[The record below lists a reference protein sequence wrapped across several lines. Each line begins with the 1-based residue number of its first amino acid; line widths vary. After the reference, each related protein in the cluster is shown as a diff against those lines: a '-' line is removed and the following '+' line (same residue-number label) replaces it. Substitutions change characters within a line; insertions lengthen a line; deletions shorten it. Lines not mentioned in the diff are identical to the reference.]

1 MLTGR
6 LLDSNFVAMP
16 SLLTRLLFRLE
27 PETAH
32 GVVEV
37 LAKITPAVLVNP
49 FTQVK
54 NPTLRAQIGNTPL
67 ENPVGLAAGFDKNG
81 NMIGL
86 LEALGFGFLELGS
99 ISAFPCQGN
108 PKPRIFRL
116 LEDQSLINRMGL
128 PNMGADAFLT
138 KMQNQKTTKPYG
150 VNIVK
155 TPDFALNSHSKIDGI
170 EDFLQSF
177 TKLYELGN
185 YVVLNLSCP
194 NTHETKTF
202 ESPELFS
209 ELACVLASKR
219 KDFPQ
224 KKPVLIK
231 LSPDLET
238 DSLREIVDLALKFDF
253 DGFVLT
259 NTTTRRD
266 GLKTSAAKIGQIG
279 RGGLSG
285 AALTAL
291 ANDKIKQV
299 YNIVGNK
306 KIIMA
311 VGGIMSFE
319 DLLTKLK
326 LGASLFQVYTGMI
339 YHGPFFIKKLNRE
352 LADFCERLGV
362 KNYAELV
369 GIC

>member
-1 MLTGR
+1 MR
-6 LLDSNFVAMP
+6 
-16 SLLTRLLFRLE
+16 SLLTQLLFQLE

-32 GVVEV
+32 GVVKV
-37 LAKITPAVLVNP
+37 LAKITPSAFISP

-54 NPTLRAQIGNTPL
+54 SPILQAKIGNTPL
-67 ENPVGLAAGFDKNG
+67 ENPIGLAAGFDKNG
-81 NMIGL
+81 DMIPL
-86 LEALGFGFLELGS
+86 LEALEFGFLELGS

-116 LEDQSLINRMGL
+116 LEDQALINRMGL
-128 PNMGADAFLT
+128 PNIGADAFLT
-138 KMQNQKTTKPYG
+138 KMRAQKTTKPFG

-155 TPDFALNSHSKIDGI
+155 TPNFALNHNSKIDGI
-170 EDFLQSF
+170 DDFLQSF

-185 YVVLNLSCP
+185 YMVLNLSCP
-194 NTHETKTF
+194 NTNETKTF
-202 ESPELFS
+202 ESPELFL
-209 ELACVLASKR
+209 ELARAIASKR
-219 KDFPQ
+219 KNFPQ
-224 KKPVLIK
+224 QKPVLIK
-231 LSPDLET
+231 LSPDLELNN
-238 DSLREIVDLALKFDF
+238 LRKIVELACQFDL

-266 GLKTSAAKIGQIG
+266 TLKTSTEKIQQIG

-285 AALTAL
+285 TALTQL
-291 ANDKIKQV
+291 ANEKLKSV
-299 YNIVGNK
+299 YDMVGNK

-352 LADFCERLGV
+352 LVDFCERIGV
-362 KNYAELV
+362 QNYSELI
-369 GIC
+369 GRRFTHDSHLHAL

>member
-1 MLTGR
+1 
-6 LLDSNFVAMP
+6 MP
-16 SLLTRLLFRLE
+16 SLLTRLLFQFE

-32 GVVEV
+32 GVVKI
-37 LAKITPAVLVNP
+37 LAKVTPPALISP
-49 FTQVK
+49 FTQIK
-54 NPTLRAQIGNTPL
+54 NPVLHAKIGNTPL
-67 ENPVGLAAGFDKNG
+67 ENPIGLAAGFDKNG
-81 NMIGL
+81 DMIGL

-99 ISAFPCQGN
+99 ISAFSCDGN

-128 PNMGADAFLT
+128 PNIGADAFFA
-138 KMQNQKTTKPYG
+138 KMQRQKTTKPIG

-155 TPDFALNSHSKIDGI
+155 TPDFALNPNPKINGI

-177 TKLYELGN
+177 AKLYALGN
-185 YVVLNLSCP
+185 YMVLNLSCP
-194 NTHETKTF
+194 NTNETKTF
-202 ESPELFS
+202 ESPELFL
-209 ELACVLASKR
+209 ELAREVANKR
-219 KDFPQ
+219 KDFSQ

-231 LSPDLET
+231 LSPDLEAG
-238 DSLREIVDLALKFDF
+238 SLQTIVELACKFDF

-266 GLKTSAAKIGQIG
+266 ALKTSAAKIQKIG

-285 AALTAL
+285 HALTAL

-299 YNIVGNK
+299 YEMVENK

-352 LADFCERLGV
+352 LADFCEKQGV
-362 KNYAELV
+362 KNYTELV
-369 GIC
+369 GKEK